1 MTRRSRDASPIGDKI
16 GGVRCRALLFSTG
29 TLVALVVRRT
39 APAMVCGG
47 VTVGDLLDVAP
58 PRPPAPVARVDGGAR
73 GGVRAGLVAVSF
85 FLADARVTRR
95 PSPPDP
101 VLVVGDGVRSGDR
114 G

>member
-1 MTRRSRDASPIGDKI
+1 MTRRSRDASPIGGRI

-29 TLVALVVRRT
+29 TLVALVVRLT
-39 APAMVCGG
+39 APAMVSGG

-58 PRPPAPVARVDGGAR
+58 PRTPTPVALVDGGAR
-73 GGVRAGLVAVSF
+73 GGVRAGLAAASF
-85 FLADARVTRR
+85 LLADARVTRC

-101 VLVVGDGVRSGDR
+101 VLAGEDGVPSGDL